1 MMSELSLFHYAV
13 PLSIFLGLVF
23 VLIFYLK
30 SVSDEKVARYFSS
43 RTFKSAAAISIS
55 IVISLILFLAFQ
67 TLSENKR
74 TVKKTVQQRL
84 EFILN
89 ETKIHLDIWVH
100 EKENFLKQLG
110 RDPQLVKLVKK
121 LKLMPSEKSV
131 LVSSN
136 EQKEIRD
143 FFKKRESELGDIGY
157 FIINENYVSL
167 ASKRDSNIGSQ
178 NLISIHKPELL
189 KQAFAGKAVFIPPIP
204 SDVNLETDQLIE
216 TNQNAPYTMFLA
228 APVQDESGKVLAVI
242 TKRLNVTGELS
253 KILHLGWST
262 GSSGESY
269 LFNEQGFLLTE
280 SRFKEDLVKIG
291 LIKPDEKEYQ
301 KIQIK
306 DPGGNLL
313 KGYEPNVPME
323 QQPLTYMVKD
333 AIALSKNLTESYS
346 EINSNTSGYRDYR
359 GSTVYGAWLWS
370 KNYGFGITAEIDKDE
385 ALESYISFRTNL
397 LIITFISLLL
407 TIVAT
412 SLLIILANKATRS
425 VQKANK
431 KLNKLLDSFD
441 ENVIALKADLN
452 GNITYVSNA
461 LCKMSGYSKEELIGN
476 SHTFLKDPETSE
488 AFLENLLRHVKQEE
502 IWRGES
508 RNQNSEGEFYWVYS
522 IVTPEYDTD
531 KNLIGYSD
539 IKNDITAKKEVE
551 NLSEEMSN
559 LLDSFDENVIA
570 LKADLN
576 GNITYV
582 SNALCKMSGYSKEEL
597 IGNSHTFLKDPE
609 TSEAF
614 LENLL
619 RHVKQEEIWR
629 GESRNQN
636 SEGEFYWVYSI
647 VTPEYDTDKN
657 LIGYSDI
664 KNDITAK
671 KEVENLSKSLE
682 LKVEERT
689 KEVKSSGEQLQYAMD
704 ASGDGIWDWDIAN
717 ETIKHNR
724 SWVEIL
730 KYDESYLEHNM
741 EFFAQTIFEE
751 DRDEVFAKVNLAMEQ
766 NQDYASVHRMLASD
780 GEVIWVQDRGRV
792 VQRNSEGKAL
802 RMVGSMVD
810 ITARKEAE
818 EELRRNLDE
827 LERFNKLSV
836 GRELKMIELKK
847 EVNELMVQLD
857 RDEKYKI
864 R

>member
-1 MMSELSLFHYAV
+1 M
-13 PLSIFLGLVF
+13 
-23 VLIFYLK
+23 
-30 SVSDEKVARYFSS
+30 
-43 RTFKSAAAISIS
+43 
-55 IVISLILFLAFQ
+55 
-67 TLSENKR
+67 
-74 TVKKTVQQRL
+74 
-84 EFILN
+84 
-89 ETKIHLDIWVH
+89 
-100 EKENFLKQLG
+100 
-110 RDPQLVKLVKK
+110 
-121 LKLMPSEKSV
+121 
-131 LVSSN
+131 
-136 EQKEIRD
+136 
-143 FFKKRESELGDIGY
+143 
-157 FIINENYVSL
+157 
-167 ASKRDSNIGSQ
+167 
-178 NLISIHKPELL
+178 
-189 KQAFAGKAVFIPPIP
+189 
-204 SDVNLETDQLIE
+204 
-216 TNQNAPYTMFLA
+216 
-228 APVQDESGKVLAVI
+228 
-242 TKRLNVTGELS
+242 
-253 KILHLGWST
+253 
-262 GSSGESY
+262 
-269 LFNEQGFLLTE
+269 
-280 SRFKEDLVKIG
+280 
-291 LIKPDEKEYQ
+291 IKPDEKEYQ

-313 KGYEPNVPME
+313 KGYEPNVPVE
-323 QQPLTYMVKD
+323 HQPLTYMAKD

-508 RNQNSEGEFYWVYS
+508 RNQ
-522 IVTPEYDTD
+522 
-531 KNLIGYSD
+531 K
-539 IKNDITAKKEVE
+539 
-551 NLSEEMSN
+551 
-559 LLDSFDENVIA
+559 
-570 LKADLN
+570 
-576 GNITYV
+576 
-582 SNALCKMSGYSKEEL
+582 
-597 IGNSHTFLKDPE
+597 
-609 TSEAF
+609 
-614 LENLL
+614 
-619 RHVKQEEIWR
+619 
-629 GESRNQN
+629 